1 MIINLFEIDTFAYM
15 YKFSKVCVF
24 CASAA
29 GNNPIYIESAKEL
42 GAHLA
47 VTKRTVV
54 YGGGKVG
61 LMGAVADAATL
72 NNGEVIGIIPDF
84 MMEKEIGHTGITKLI
99 EVESMHKRKL
109 QMHELSDAVITL
121 PGGFGT
127 FEELFEILT
136 WIQLGL
142 YQKPVGILNVNG
154 YYDLLE
160 KQLDRMVEDGLLKV
174 EHRAGL
180 IFSVEIVNLIE
191 LMEGYQPIKP
201 LFKLKKDE
209 T

>member
-1 MIINLFEIDTFAYM
+1 MSLI
-15 YKFSKVCVF
+15 
-24 CASAA
+24 
-29 GNNPIYIESAKEL
+29 
-42 GAHLA
+42 
-47 VTKRTVV
+47 

-61 LMGAVADAATL
+61 LMGAVADSSLESGA
-72 NNGEVIGIIPDF
+72 EVIGIIPDF
-84 MMEKEIGHTGITKLI
+84 MMEKEIGHTGVSELI
-99 EVESMHKRKL
+99 VVESMHERKL

-160 KQLDRMVEDGLLKV
+160 KQLDSMVIEGLLKP
-174 EHRAGL
+174 EHRNGL
-180 IFSVEIVNLIE
+180 IFSTEMDYLFNL
-191 LMEGYQPIKP
+191 MRQYKPIKP
-201 LFKLKKDE
+201 LFHLKKMKPN
-209 T
+209 

>member
-1 MIINLFEIDTFAYM
+1 M
-15 YKFSKVCVF
+15 
-24 CASAA
+24 
-29 GNNPIYIESAKEL
+29 ESAKHVGIEL
-42 GAHLA
+42 ASKKMTLI
-47 VTKRTVV
+47 

-61 LMGAVADAATL
+61 LMGACANAAL
-72 NNGEVIGIIPDF
+72 EKGGKVIGIIPDF
-84 MMEKEIGHTGITKLI
+84 MMEKEIGHTGVSELI
-99 EVESMHKRKL
+99 VVESMHERKL

-160 KQLDRMVEDGLLKV
+160 QQLDKMVVEGLLKP
-174 EHRAGL
+174 EHRNGL
-180 IFSVEIVNLIE
+180 IFSTEFNDLIAK
-191 LMEGYQPIKP
+191 MESYKPIDA
-201 LFKLKKDE
+201 LFRIDKEE

>member
-1 MIINLFEIDTFAYM
+1 M
-15 YKFSKVCVF
+15 YKFSKICVF
-24 CASAA
+24 CASSA
-29 GNNPIYIESAKEL
+29 GKKPIYVESAKQL
-42 GAHLA
+42 GATLA
-47 VTKRTVV
+47 KQNISLI

-61 LMGAVADAATL
+61 LMGAVADSAL
-72 NNGEVIGIIPDF
+72 KNSGEVIGIIPDF
-84 MMEKEIGHTGITKLI
+84 MTEKEIGHTGVTELI
-99 EVESMHKRKL
+99 VVKSMHERKL
-109 QMHELSDAVITL
+109 EMHERSDAVITL

-160 KQLDRMVEDGLLKV
+160 MQLNKMVVEGLLKP
-174 EHRAGL
+174 EHRKGL
-180 IFSVEIVNLIE
+180 IFSTE
-191 LMEGYQPIKP
+191 LDELFDKMEKYQPIKP
-201 LFKLKKDE
+201 LFQLKKDE